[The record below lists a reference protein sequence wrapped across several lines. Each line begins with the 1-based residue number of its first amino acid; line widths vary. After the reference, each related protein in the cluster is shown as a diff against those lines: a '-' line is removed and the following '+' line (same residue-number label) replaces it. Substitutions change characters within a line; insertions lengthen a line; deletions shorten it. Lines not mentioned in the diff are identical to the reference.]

1 MTVFKKALKIMYKEK
16 FQILLYTGILIGV
29 CIINQ
34 TFNTTQD
41 STYYDVK
48 PDIMIV
54 NNDEDSTIT
63 EGFINYLDKY
73 TNIKDIDSSTEEK
86 INDAVFYREVNY
98 VVYIENDFSEK
109 IENGIIP
116 EINIKQTGDAN
127 SSYTELLVEKY
138 IKVASLYTKYFTGNE
153 LNDKVE
159 NVLDNDINIELKTKV
174 NQTTASLTSSY
185 FSFLNYAFIAA
196 CVYVICMVLASIK
209 ENNIQKRNNISSF
222 KSSKLNKELLYAN
235 GLFVFI
241 MWIIYMIIG
250 LIFFKD
256 NLLNMNGI
264 MYGLNSLVFIF
275 NCLTLGLLIGNI
287 TNNKNAIGGILNVL
301 GLGTSFLCGCFV
313 PTEYLPE
320 MVVNFSK
327 ILPSYWYVNSNNLI
341 SQTDV
346 FNTNFYSEFLINI
359 GVIIGF
365 SILFIILTNIISKK
379 KLSK

>member
-54 NNDEDSTIT
+54 NNDKENTIT

-73 TNIKDIDSSTEEK
+73 TNIKDIDSSKEEN

-98 VVYIENDFSEK
+98 VVYIDNDFSEK
-109 IENGIIP
+109 LENGIIP

-138 IKVASLYTKYFTGNE
+138 IKVASLYTKYFTGKE
-153 LNDKVE
+153 LNEKVE
-159 NVLDNDINIELKTKV
+159 KVLDNDINIELKTKI
-174 NQTTASLTSSY
+174 NQTNASLTSSY

-196 CVYVICMVLASIK
+196 CVYVICMVLASMK
-209 ENNIQKRNNISSF
+209 ENNIQRRNSISSL
-222 KSSKLNKELLYAN
+222 KPSKLNKELLYAN

-264 MYGLNSLVFIF
+264 MFALNSLVFIF

-287 TNNKNAIGGILNVL
+287 TSNKNAIGGILNVL

-320 MVVNFSK
+320 MVVNVSK
-327 ILPSYWYVNSNNLI
+327 VLPSYWYVKNNNLI

-346 FNTNFYSEFLINI
+346 FNSSFYNEFLVSI

-365 SILFIILTNIISKK
+365 SIIFIILTNIISKK
-379 KLSK
+379 KQQI

>member
-54 NNDEDSTIT
+54 NNDKESTIT

-73 TNIKDIDSSTEEK
+73 TNIKDIDSSKEEN

-98 VVYIENDFSEK
+98 VIYIDNDFSEK
-109 IENGIIP
+109 LENGIIP

-138 IKVASLYTKYFTGNE
+138 IKVASLYTKYFTGKE

-159 NVLDNDINIELKTKV
+159 KVLDNDINIELKTKV

-222 KSSKLNKELLYAN
+222 KSSNLNKELLYAN

-320 MVVNFSK
+320 MVVKFSK

-365 SILFIILTNIISKK
+365 SIIFIVLTNIISKK

>member
-54 NNDEDSTIT
+54 NNDKESTIT

-73 TNIKDIDSSTEEK
+73 TNIKDIDSSKEEN

-98 VVYIENDFSEK
+98 VIYIDNDFSEK
-109 IENGIIP
+109 LENGIIP

-138 IKVASLYTKYFTGNE
+138 IKVASLYTKYFTGKE

-159 NVLDNDINIELKTKV
+159 KVLDNDINIELKTKV

-222 KSSKLNKELLYAN
+222 KSSNLNKELLYAN

-320 MVVNFSK
+320 MVVKFSK